1 VPGLDIV
8 GLKEIAERLGVK
20 QQTAAAWR
28 HRGVLPPPEGTVSGA
43 PAWQWQTIEQWAA
56 ATGRLGGIA
65 EFVAD
70 QTRGWRVIDSAEV
83 AIGAGVVVRTVS
95 KPFPQPVKNGAT
107 ENHVRFLAAGDGQ
120 WYQLSHSD
128 YLRGVGAAD
137 DTATRLGKALLAAT
151 AAVGAIVV
159 LSEAAKQG
167 GPSA

>member
-43 PAWQWQTIEQWAA
+43 PAWQWKTIEQWAA

-95 KPFPQPVKNGAT
+95 KPFPQPLENGTT
-107 ENHVRFLAAGDGQ
+107 ENHVRFQAEDGQ
-120 WYQLSHSD
+120 WYQLSHNN

-137 DTATRLGKALLAAT
+137 DTAQ
-151 AAVGAIVV
+151 IVV
-159 LSEAAKQG
+159 V
-167 GPSA
+167 